1 MASINVCWIKWIRT
15 KRPAKWRI
23 FIKKTV
29 DFVFWVQFYP
39 VIHYIALFFPFSS
52 PVFERMSTFLDFFL
66 KVWIIKV
73 TSISEERTQE
83 RSNSTVHIPLAH
95 PKVQWCVYVCVYN
108 FATPEN
114 SSKLRSRHLVF
125 VSKRIIDL
133 IFTLKPIWKH

>member
-39 VIHYIALFFPFSS
+39 AIHYCTIFPFFEPCLWTHVNFFRLFSKSVNHQSNEHLGRTYAREEQFYSTYTFSPPKSS
-52 PVFERMSTFLDFFL
+52 V
-66 KVWIIKV
+66 
-73 TSISEERTQE
+73 
-83 RSNSTVHIPLAH
+83 
-95 PKVQWCVYVCVYN
+95 VCVCMYN